1 MEEITLAVPKA
12 VFALSMLKI
21 NTNLYNET
29 YTILDPDLMR
39 LSSKGETLLKSH
51 VIHFLFDIT

>member
-39 LSSKGETLLKSH
+39 LSSKGKTLLKSH